1 MFGYQGFAGIR
12 YRLNDNMD
20 LGLEYRYFGTTA
32 PSWEAENLSG
42 EIRFGCIETH
52 AVSFTFTYRF

>member
-1 MFGYQGFAGIR
+1 
-12 YRLNDNMD
+12 